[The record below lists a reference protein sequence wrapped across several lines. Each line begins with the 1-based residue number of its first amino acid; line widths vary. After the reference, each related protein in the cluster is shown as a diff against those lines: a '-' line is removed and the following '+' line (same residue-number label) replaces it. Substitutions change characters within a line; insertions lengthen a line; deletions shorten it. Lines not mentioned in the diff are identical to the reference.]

1 MNEPMASDTQRNRI
15 SIGTIVGACQV
26 LSMVVG
32 FCAVLYAMGEKGAQ
46 LEQATRDMDK
56 LSQTVKEI
64 ASVQAAAAVA
74 DAYNRTSIE
83 ELRRRLDAVERRLE
97 SSHR

>member
-1 MNEPMASDTQRNRI
+1 
-15 SIGTIVGACQV
+15 
-26 LSMVVG
+26 MVVG